1 MKKNSIGLKGHVKL
15 TLHNVHNGKNEII
28 EGENIVTN
36 AVRDI
41 LLGNYMGAI
50 DLNNILPLWSSWFG
64 GVLAYRNAHPLDAND
79 QLDPNN
85 YFPRNMIDNP
95 LTAHAGDET
104 PSGASV
110 IQEDFSR
117 GAPTSQIFSDGIVK
131 QTWEWT
137 PSQGNGIISA
147 LSLTHKDTGNAGL
160 GNTSSKFQAFNP
172 FAIINGSQLTTIT
185 NALAGVDEIVA
196 QYDDNHGLMYYI
208 GEDGD
213 FYYQHTR
220 FSTSKVTVYIRPMF
234 YKKGGLF
241 ETIRANEPYTR
252 KFTVTTSLTFY
263 NEPSFYFD
271 YEHKYLYLFSNLTSV
286 NTYSSSVINYVVI
299 DCENETIISSG
310 TITSDTSNLAPLSMD
325 KNPGSGFDYQ
335 ASVPRFANIVKS
347 GDYFFF
353 PTTSGVDW
361 GEGTRRTSAFNVNGM
376 KKINF
381 SNQADQSQIDFNT
394 AQKQFRFGMLGGG
407 LILNNGRVINGNTGY
422 TCADMANDWE
432 GSPVFGIHSPN
443 KISSIASYLAG
454 TNSGGTSSRYLLA
467 NKMVNTTLFNLEN
480 PVTKTGS
487 QSMIIE
493 YTLQEVRT

>member
-1 MKKNSIGLKGHVKL
+1 MKKNAIGLKGHVKL

-50 DLNNILPLWSSWFG
+50 DLNNILPLWSNWFG

-79 QLDPNN
+79 DLMPDA
-85 YFPRNMIDNP
+85 YFPQNSTSNP
-95 LTAHAGDET
+95 LTAHAGDQT
-104 PSGASV
+104 PSSATI

-117 GAPTSQIFSDGIVK
+117 GSPTSQIFSDGLVK

-137 PSQGNGIISA
+137 PSQGNGVIGA
-147 LSLTHKDTGNAGL
+147 LSLTHKDTGNVGL
-160 GNTSSKFQAFNP
+160 GNTSSAFQAFNP
-172 FAIINGSQLTTIT
+172 FAIINGSQLSSIT
-185 NALAGVDEIVA
+185 NNFNGADEIVA
-196 QYDDNHGLMYYI
+196 MYDDNHGLMYYI

-213 FYYQHTR
+213 FYYDHTR
-220 FSTSKVTVYIRPMF
+220 FQTNKITVYIRPMF

-241 ETIRANEPYTR
+241 ETIKANATYAR
-252 KFTVTTSLTFY
+252 KFTVTTNTTFY

-271 YEHKYLYLFSNLTSV
+271 YTNKYLYLFSNLTSI
-286 NTYSSSVINYVVI
+286 NTYSTSVIHYEVI
-299 DCENETIISSG
+299 DCENESVVSYG

-325 KNPGSGFDYQ
+325 KNTGSGYDYQ
-335 ASVPRFANIVKS
+335 ASVPRFANIVKD
-347 GDYFFF
+347 GNYFFF

-381 SNQADQSQIDFNT
+381 SSQADQTQIDFNT

-422 TCADMANDWE
+422 TCADMINDWE
-432 GSPVFGIHSPN
+432 GTPVLCIHSPD
-443 KISSIASYLAG
+443 KVSSIASYLCGA
-454 TNSGGTSSRYLLA
+454 NSGATSTRYLLA